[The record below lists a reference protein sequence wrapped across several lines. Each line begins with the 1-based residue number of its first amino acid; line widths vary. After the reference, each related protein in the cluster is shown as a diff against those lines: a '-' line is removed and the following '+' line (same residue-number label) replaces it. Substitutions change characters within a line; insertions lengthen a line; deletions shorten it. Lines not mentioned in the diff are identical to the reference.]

1 MDKERNFK
9 NMEFNDL
16 VKQLDSFKDSEE
28 YNNYVTGFMTDDRVK
43 QYLDTENG
51 KKLIQP
57 EMDKYF
63 SKGLETWKTNNLQ
76 NLIDEEVKK
85 RFPAVD
91 PKDAEIANM
100 KAQLEAMQKEAERNE
115 LKNKALKLATE
126 KGLPVD
132 LIDYF
137 VCADEKATNEAIK
150 AFEKAF
156 KASVSNAVDEKL
168 KGNHI
173 PPKEEQPEMMD
184 GVTAAF
190 KALNPSL

>member
-1 MDKERNFK
+1 
-9 NMEFNDL
+9 MEFNDL
-16 VKQLDSFKDSEE
+16 IKQLDSFKDSEE

-100 KAQLEAMQKEAERNE
+100 K
-115 LKNKALKLATE
+115 
-126 KGLPVD
+126 V
-132 LIDYF
+132 
-137 VCADEKATNEAIK
+137 
-150 AFEKAF
+150 
-156 KASVSNAVDEKL
+156 
-168 KGNHI
+168 
-173 PPKEEQPEMMD
+173 PKR
-184 GVTAAF
+184 
-190 KALNPSL
+190 

>member
-1 MDKERNFK
+1 
-9 NMEFNDL
+9 MEFNDL

-150 AFEKAF
+150 TFEKAF
-156 KASVSNAVDEKL
+156 KTSVSNAVDEKL

-173 PPKEEQPEMMD
+173 PPEEEQPKMMD